1 VYESRRTCTRVDE
14 RDLRRLESSR
24 VNERVR
30 VRVAV
35 SRDDER
41 ATQLQETRAY
51 DKTETIREVVK
62 IRVIYKPSHET

>member
-1 VYESRRTCTRVDE
+1 MYESQRTCTRVDE

-35 SRDDER
+35 LRDDER